1 MKKLLLMFSCMLVFA
16 GGCANAPDKQL
27 LGTWLQPLPTD
38 PTQTRGF
45 EFKKHGQV
53 VSINP
58 NVINYNSWRI
68 SDNNILILS
77 GNDRSTGSP
86 IFTKDYYTITK
97 LDNSMLVL
105 KTTDGRI
112 EYYTHSQ

>member
-27 LGTWLQPLPTD
+27 LGTWLQPIPTD

-45 EFKKHGQV
+45 EFQKHGRV

-58 NVINYNSWRI
+58 STVNYNTWRI
-68 SDNNILILS
+68 SDNNILVLS
-77 GNDRSTGSP
+77 GSDRSTGSP
-86 IFTKDYYTITK
+86 ILTKDYYTITK
-97 LDNSMLVL
+97 LNNSMLVL
-105 KTTDGRI
+105 KRFDGQV
-112 EYYTHSQ
+112 EYYSHNK